1 MIQWSVAVASTC
13 LSALPQLSAQ
23 QIKTWILRSS
33 WVMSDVSHQS
43 WDEETKR
50 RSNEE
55 PKKQALQQQNH
66 KQASNQPSEHV
77 TKQTIAQATQQKRK
91 LVNNQTN
98 KQKKP
103 STHCSQKMSK
113 KPSMLGEWF
122 FRKQNREYEITCWV
136 TTPVE
141 ILVWS
146 STPLD
151 FPSPPTGT
159 FARPT

>member
-1 MIQWSVAVASTC
+1 MMIQWSVAVASTC

-55 PKKQALQQQNH
+55 PKKQAHQQQNH
-66 KQASNQPSEHV
+66 KQASNQPSKHV
-77 TKQTIAQATQQKRK
+77 TKQTIAQATKQKRK

-98 KQKKP
+98 KPKKKT
-103 STHCSQKMSK
+103 STHCSQKSL
-113 KPSMLGEWF
+113 P
-122 FRKQNREYEITCWV
+122 CWV
-136 TTPVE
+136 NGFSGNKIENTRSLVE
-141 ILVWS
+141 WPLLWRYLWS

-151 FPSPPTGT
+151 FPSPPTCT